1 MKLPTIKGIKSP
13 IRNTKSVVAPSTER
27 RAAAQKRLNSM
38 KRKQF
43 AKNFLSRYGLDET
56 NVGKTKLFTETL
68 GIFSAQTSR
77 NRSNSVNLPTL
88 DTPTRVSND
97 NSPTLQ
103 TLEKQFQL
111 IANQLKIL
119 ESITRKQ
126 QENFVSQLLAKDEA
140 NKESI
145 LESGKHGDFEPSSSN
160 LELEP
165 LKDEANKE
173 SILESG
179 KHGNFEPGGSNLE
192 LEPLNNEIEKLSN
205 SISALIDVL
214 DKKSDDSNGSFLD
227 NLKQRYGI
235 EKPKVSKAEKAARAA
250 KREANMVEKLAAN
263 DNNISKLSKAGRLG
277 KAADVIGRGIRS
289 GTQAASRLG
298 GSAAKAIERLAA
310 PIIEKGLGRTVLKSI
325 PVVGAVAGAGFA
337 VGRLLEG
344 DVIGAGLDAASGLG
358 GPLTAIPAFI
368 ASTVR
373 DIYSAMYGIQPEE
386 DPNAGA
392 RMSEITTVVKG
403 LVSAA
408 LGRSID
414 SRPTP
419 PADSADKGIK
429 GQAAT
434 VMKNAGFSAGG
445 GSFGGGG
452 STGSF
457 DSGGGK
463 STTSDSGKATTP
475 VSKPGPTKTTSAVQ
489 SNPTTP
495 PMTESVSP
503 EQQSKLNADF
513 DKVFQAP
520 ARDSTQLI
528 QRSQQN
534 EEMQQPK
541 LIAINDNTNL
551 PSPQRVITKQGKA
564 SIGNVPDPTYHL
576 SMSLAKQ
583 LYF

>member
-1 MKLPTIKGIKSP
+1 M
-13 IRNTKSVVAPSTER
+13 VAPTTER

-56 NVGKTKLFTETL
+56 NIGKTKLFTETL
-68 GIFSAQTSR
+68 GIFSPQTSR
-77 NRSNSVNLPTL
+77 NRSNNVNIPNL

-103 TLEKQFQL
+103 TLEKQFNL

-119 ESITRKQ
+119 ESITKKQ
-126 QENFVSQLLAKDEA
+126 QDNFVSQLLSNESS

-145 LESGKHGDFEPSSSN
+145 LESGKHGD
-160 LELEP
+160 L
-165 LKDEANKE
+165 
-173 SILESG
+173 
-179 KHGNFEPGGSNLE
+179 EPGGSNLE
-192 LEPLNNEIEKLSN
+192 LEPLNDEIAKLSN
-205 SISALIDVL
+205 SISSLIDIL
-214 DKKSDDSNGSFLD
+214 DEKAQESNGNSFLD
-227 NLKQRYGI
+227 NLKERYGF
-235 EKPKVSKAEKAARAA
+235 EKPKVGKADKAARAA
-250 KREANMVEKLAAN
+250 RREASMVEKLAAN
-263 DNNISKLSKAGRLG
+263 DNISKISKTGRLG

-298 GSAAKAIERLAA
+298 GSTSKAIEKLAA
-310 PIIEKGLGRTVLKSI
+310 PIIEKGLGKTVLKSI
-325 PVVGAVAGAGFA
+325 PILGAAAGAGFA
-337 VGRLLEG
+337 IGRLLEG

-358 GPLTAIPAFI
+358 GPLTAIPAFV

-386 DPNAGA
+386 DPNAGD

-408 LGRSID
+408 LGKSID
-414 SRPTP
+414 ARPSP
-419 PADSADKGIK
+419 PADSASNGVK

-434 VMKNAGFSAGG
+434 VMKNAGFSSGD

-452 STGSF
+452 SSGSF
-457 DSGGGK
+457 DTGVSK
-463 STTSDSGKATTP
+463 APAAESTPATPSAAVASESKVQAGTAAESSVKAATAAPVSESNVQATP
-475 VSKPGPTKTTSAVQ
+475 VSKPTQ
-489 SNPTTP
+489 DMN
-495 PMTESVSP
+495 
-503 EQQSKLNADF
+503 
-513 DKVFQAP
+513 
-520 ARDSTQLI
+520 STQLI
-528 QRSQQN
+528 QKSQQN
-534 EEMQQPK
+534 EEMQQPQ

-551 PSPQRVITKQGKA
+551 PSPQKVITKQGKA
-564 SIGNVPDPTYHL
+564 SVGNVPDPTYHL

>member
-1 MKLPTIKGIKSP
+1 VKLPKIKGIKSP
-13 IRNTKSVVAPSTER
+13 ITNTKRVVAPSSER

-56 NVGKTKLFTETL
+56 NIGKTKLFSETL
-68 GIFSAQTSR
+68 GIFSPQTSR
-77 NRSNSVNLPTL
+77 ARSGGANIPNL

-103 TLEKQFQL
+103 SLEKQFQL

-126 QENFVSQLLAKDEA
+126 QENFVSQLL
-140 NKESI
+140 S
-145 LESGKHGDFEPSSSN
+145 
-160 LELEP
+160 
-165 LKDEANKE
+165 KDEANKE

-179 KHGNFEPGGSNLE
+179 KHGNLESNNGSDLD
-192 LEPLNNEIEKLSN
+192 LEPLNDEITKLSN
-205 SISALIDVL
+205 SISSLIDVL
-214 DKKSDDSNGSFLD
+214 EDKAEESNGSFLD
-227 NLKQRYGI
+227 NLKARYGF

-250 KREANMVEKLAAN
+250 RREANMVEKLAAN
-263 DNNISKLSKAGRLG
+263 ENNISKLSKAGRLG

-289 GTQAASRLG
+289 GTQAAARLG
-298 GSAAKAIERLAA
+298 GSSAKAIERLAA
-310 PIIEKGLGRTVLKSI
+310 PIIAKGLGRTVLKSI
-325 PVVGAVAGAGFA
+325 PIVGAVAGAGFA

-344 DVIGAGLDAASGLG
+344 DVVGAGLDAASGLG

-373 DIYSAMYGIQPEE
+373 DIYSSLYGIQPEE
-386 DPNAGA
+386 DPNAGS
-392 RMSEITTVVKG
+392 RMSEITSVVKG

-408 LGRSID
+408 LGKSID
-414 SRPTP
+414 ARPAP
-419 PADSADKGIK
+419 PSDSAGKGVK

-434 VMKNAGFSAGG
+434 VMKNAGFSAEG

-452 STGSF
+452 SSGSF
-457 DSGGGK
+457 GGGGG
-463 STTSDSGKATTP
+463 STPAPAANDSGKPAGGSTPAPAANDSGKPAGGSGTAATP
-475 VSKPGPTKTTSAVQ
+475 VSKPTAAATAPST
-489 SNPTTP
+489 
-495 PMTESVSP
+495 TESFSP

-513 DKVFQAP
+513 DKVFQQP
-520 ARDSTQLI
+520 TRDSTQLI

-534 EEMQQPK
+534 EELQQPK
-541 LIAINDNTNL
+541 LIAINDNMNL
-551 PSPQRVITKQGKA
+551 PSPQKVITKQGKA
-564 SIGNVPDPTYHL
+564 SIGNVPDPTYPL
-576 SMSLAKQ
+576 SLSLAKQ